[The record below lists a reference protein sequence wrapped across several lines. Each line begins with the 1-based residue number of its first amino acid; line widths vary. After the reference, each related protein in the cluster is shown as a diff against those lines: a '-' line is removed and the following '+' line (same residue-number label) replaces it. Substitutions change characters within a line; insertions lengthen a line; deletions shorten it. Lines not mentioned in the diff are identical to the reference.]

1 MRPNEKKL
9 SRDERKALI
18 AKIVNDCKSIA
29 QNHIDEWKPLDST
42 WPTFEGCAYLRL
54 STDKQ
59 VMVEKG
65 SLEQQV
71 HIAVSEAEIKSRENK
86 VNYRI
91 VRFFIE
97 PGITGRS
104 DKRPEFNSLKD
115 GIEKSLYKFV
125 IAKELSRITR
135 DDLTWHMFMDRCV
148 ERDCE
153 FVVRGLRLN
162 PRDPIQRHILNQLAG
177 AASLESSVTS
187 KRQMESNHTRL
198 TISKRLNSTHPI
210 LGLDQKVQNGVS
222 ITGAYQNNAD
232 EGKTARWIFETFV
245 STESEAVTF
254 KEIQDKGI
262 KNKFG
267 IDFTKGTLHSFLTN
281 LKLIAKVER
290 NAKNKNKDERFLLPY
305 ERYEVVELD
314 YEPVISI
321 ELWNKAQAVVT
332 KNADR
337 LRKNTKLKKVYLLH
351 GLIQLPDGSKFHG
364 TGANGNGGRKN
375 YYFNKASKL
384 RIDADEVELGASK
397 AVVQVLRDSEKLLK
411 AIKRH
416 SQSETRQELLKSEA
430 QRFMDLI
437 DGYKSEKRRAELR
450 FEALLAEGSKDRRSQ
465 YTKEFETTIDRV
477 ETEIAKLQAQL
488 DTLERSQTAVVD
500 SFYDNFKQN
509 IEAAKKIQE
518 MISKK
523 ADPVYLKGAYA
534 KLFKAVIAEPCQET
548 GTFKLSFI
556 IGEGESRNLGTNGG
570 QGSVMTEVV
579 RPEGL
584 EPPHL
589 SALDPHTYHRFHDR
603 ISAFGVWTLS

>member
-1 MRPNEKKL
+1 MRANEKKL
-9 SRDERKALI
+9 TRDEKKALI
-18 AKIVNDCKSIA
+18 AKIVNDCKEIA
-29 QNHIDEWKPLDST
+29 QKHIDDWKPMDSS
-42 WPTFEGCAYLRL
+42 WPTNEGCAYLRL

-115 GIEKSLYKFV
+115 GIDKSLYKFV

-222 ITGAYQNNAD
+222 VTGAYQNNFD
-232 EGKTARWIFETFV
+232 EGKSARWIFETFV

-281 LKLIAKVER
+281 QKLIAKVER

-321 ELWNKAQAVVT
+321 DLWNKAQAVVT
-332 KNADR
+332 KNSDR
-337 LRKNTKLKKVYLLH
+337 LRKNTRLKKVYLLH
-351 GLIQLPDGSKFHG
+351 GLLQLPDGSKFHG

-375 YYFNKASKL
+375 YYFNKTNKL

-397 AVVQVLRDSEKLLK
+397 AVMQILRDSEKLLK
-411 AIKRH
+411 AIKKH

-430 QRFMDLI
+430 QRFSDLI

-450 FEALLAEGSKDRRSQ
+450 FEALLTEGSKEKRSQ
-465 YTKEFETTIDRV
+465 YTKEYETMIDRV
-477 ETEIAKLQAQL
+477 ETEIAKLQAGL

-500 SFYDNFKQN
+500 SFYENFKQN
-509 IEAAKKIQE
+509 IEVAKKIQE
-518 MISKK
+518 MVSKK
-523 ADPVYLKGAYA
+523 ADPVYLKGAYS
-534 KLFKAVIAEPCQET
+534 KLFKSVIAEPCQQT
-548 GTFKLSFI
+548 GTYKLTFK
-556 IGEGESRNLGTNGG
+556 IGEDGSKVAVSNGG
-570 QGSVMTEVV
+570 QGSVMTEMV
-579 RPEGL
+579 RGTGL
-584 EPPHL
+584 EPAHL
-589 SALDPHTYHRFHDR
+589 SALASETSVSTNSTTR
-603 ISAFGVWTLS
+603 A